1 MRLLTKY
8 FQGIAHDLKG
18 VNQNYNVKF
27 ASLCLR
33 EGLKKIKKRI
43 TGNSTFQ
50 RWGQ

>member
-27 ASLCLR
+27 AAENISKNPSLKNR
-33 EGLKKIKKRI
+33 
-43 TGNSTFQ
+43 F
-50 RWGQ
+50 